1 MSGWAA
7 KRFWREVQVAPVEG
21 GFEIRLDDRPVR
33 TPAKAPLSLPTAA
46 LAKAVAAEWAA
57 QEDEVRPATM
67 PVTRMANSAID
78 KVRPQRAAIVE
89 MLAGYGE
96 TDLLCY
102 RAEAPDALVARQQAA
117 WDPLLDWLAETYGA
131 RLRVTGGILPV
142 AQDSAAIAQLSGEID
157 RFGPFELAA
166 FHDLVTLPGS
176 LVLGFAAAAGHAAPE
191 ALWETARLDEA
202 WQTEQWGEDDEAE
215 EANRLKRD
223 AFLQAHRFFER
234 AR

>member
-7 KRFWREVQVAPVEG
+7 KRFWREVHVAPVEG
-21 GFEIRLDDRPVR
+21 GFEILLDDKPVR
-33 TPAKAPLSLPTAA
+33 TPAKAPLQLPTKA
-46 LAKAVAAEWAA
+46 LAGDVAAEWEA
-57 QEDEVRPATM
+57 QDDIVRPELM

-78 KVRPQRAAIVE
+78 KVRPQRTEIVD

-117 WDPLLDWLAETYGA
+117 WDPLLDWLTTTHGV

-142 AQDSAAIAQLSGEID
+142 AQDRTALAQLAGEIE

-176 LVLGFAAAAGHAAPE
+176 LVLGFAATARYASLE
-191 ALWETARLDEA
+191 ALWEAARLDEA
-202 WQTEQWGEDDEAE
+202 WQIEQWGEDDKAE